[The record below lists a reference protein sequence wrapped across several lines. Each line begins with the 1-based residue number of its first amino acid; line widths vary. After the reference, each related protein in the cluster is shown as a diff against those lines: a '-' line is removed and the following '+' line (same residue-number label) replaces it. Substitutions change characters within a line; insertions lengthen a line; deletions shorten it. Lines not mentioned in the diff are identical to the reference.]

1 MTGEAVGIGMI
12 GAGSIGEY
20 HLAGLAA
27 AGGAEVRI
35 LMGRAPDR
43 VAALARRF
51 GIPDVAFDY
60 RAVLDRR
67 DVEAVIIATPDH
79 THEEI
84 AVAAAGAGK
93 SILLQKPMARSSAEC
108 LRIIAAARAAGVRLQ
123 VSFMHRYF
131 EEVVRVREL
140 LETGKLGPVFA
151 VRIRNATSGPD
162 WKDWFFSRE
171 RVGGGV
177 VVQLGVHG
185 IDLCRHLIGEIE
197 AVGATLGL
205 LQQERN
211 LADGRTVRPDNEDH
225 ALAVYRFRGGSLG
238 SHEMSWSEVQ
248 GCDRFRL
255 EIYCAEAT
263 AWLRTDKGPLAVYA
277 PGLTGCRGWFI
288 PELPSRPVGQRQ
300 HSHWLDMLRDRVPPD
315 RTAEDGLATLLV
327 AEAIYR
333 SAASRREELVG
344 SVSGAMEGPDEAG
357 RLAGPTAT
365 GGMPCLEKS
374 PS

>member
-1 MTGEAVGIGMI
+1 MTREPVGIGMI
-12 GAGSIGEY
+12 GAGSISEY

-35 LMGRAPDR
+35 LMGRTPDR

-51 GIPDVAFDY
+51 GIPDVTFDY
-60 RAVLDRR
+60 HAVLDRR
-67 DVEAVIIATPDH
+67 DVEAVVIATPDD

-93 SILLQKPMARSSAEC
+93 SILLQKPMARSPAEC
-108 LRIIAAARAAGVRLQ
+108 RRIIAAARMAGVHLQ

-140 LETGKLGPVFA
+140 LEAGKLGPVFT
-151 VRIRNATSGPD
+151 VRIRNATPGPD
-162 WKDWFFSRE
+162 WRDWFFSRK

-185 IDLCRHLIGEIE
+185 IDLCRHVIGEIE
-197 AVGATLGL
+197 VVGATLAL
-205 LQQERN
+205 LRQERI
-211 LADGRTVRPDNEDH
+211 LANGGTARPDNEDH
-225 ALAVYRFRGGSLG
+225 ALAVYRFQGGPLG

-248 GCDRFRL
+248 GCDRFRF
-255 EIYCAEAT
+255 EIYCAEGT
-263 AWLRTDKGPLAVYA
+263 AWLRTEKGPLALYA
-277 PGLTGCRGWFI
+277 PGLTGSRGWFI
-288 PELPSRPVGQRQ
+288 PELSSCPMGQRQ
-300 HSHWLDMLRDRVPPD
+300 HAHWLDILRDRIPPD

-333 SAASRREELVG
+333 SAASRREELVE
-344 SVSGAMEGPDEAG
+344 SVSGAAEGA
-357 RLAGPTAT
+357 
-365 GGMPCLEKS
+365 
-374 PS
+374 

>member
-1 MTGEAVGIGMI
+1 MTREPVGIGMI
-12 GAGSIGEY
+12 GAGSISEY

-27 AGGAEVRI
+27 ASGAEVRI
-35 LMGRAPDR
+35 LMGRTPDR

-51 GIPDVAFDY
+51 DIPDVAFDY
-60 RAVLDRR
+60 HAVLDRR
-67 DVEAVIIATPDH
+67 DVEAVVIATPDH

-108 LRIIAAARAAGVRLQ
+108 RQILAAARKAGVHLQ

-140 LETGKLGPVFA
+140 LEAGKLGPVFA

-162 WKDWFFSRE
+162 WKDWLFSRE

-185 IDLCRHLIGEIE
+185 IDLCRYAIGEIE
-197 AVGATLGL
+197 AVEATVALHRR
-205 LQQERN
+205 ERV

-225 ALAVYRFRGGSLG
+225 ALAVYRFRGGPLG
-238 SHEMSWSEVQ
+238 SHEMSWSEVE
-248 GCDRFRL
+248 GSDRFRF

-263 AWLRTDKGPLAVYA
+263 VWLRTEKGPLALYA
-277 PGLTGCRGWFI
+277 PGLTGSRGWFI
-288 PELPSRPVGQRQ
+288 PELPIRPMGQRQ
-300 HSHWLDMLRDRVPPD
+300 HAHWLAILRGRVPPD
-315 RTAEDGLATLLV
+315 HTAEDGLATLLV

-333 SAASRREELVG
+333 SAASRREEPVEN
-344 SVSGAMEGPDEAG
+344 VRGAAEGA
-357 RLAGPTAT
+357 
-365 GGMPCLEKS
+365 
-374 PS
+374 